1 VIVRRART
9 VAAPPEAVWNVV
21 SDPECLP
28 AWWPGVTR
36 VEEASERAWTTVLT
50 SARGKV
56 VRADYTLLERT
67 RPLRVAWRHE
77 VAESPF
83 ERILADSRT
92 EIDLEDDD
100 GATRVTIS
108 IRQSPRG
115 WARLGLLQLRAAT
128 SKQAEQALRGLEALF
143 EGEGG
148 ADGR

>member
-1 VIVRRART
+1 VNVRRART
-9 VAAPPEAVWNVV
+9 VAAPPDAVRSVV
-21 SDPECLP
+21 SDPQRLP

-67 RPLRVAWRHE
+67 PPQRVAWRHE

-92 EIDLEDDD
+92 EIELEAED
-100 GATRVTIS
+100 GRTRVTIA
-108 IRQSPRG
+108 IVQSPRG
-115 WARLGLLQLRAAT
+115 WARLGIWQLRAAT
-128 SKQAEQALRGLEALF
+128 AKQVRAALDGLAELVE
-143 EGEGG
+143 
-148 ADGR
+148 DHP